1 MNVDDYMARAPT
13 FAVYDGFCKT
23 KSVMDQHS
31 RILVSV
37 SGGSDSDDMVD
48 VVEHLKPGSGC
59 KVDYVW
65 FNTGIEMDATKAHIR
80 YLKGRYG
87 IEIHEESGKKKVA
100 AAVRSVGYPFY
111 SKQFSEYIE
120 RLQKHNFKWE
130 DKPFDVLYAEYP
142 QCKAALRWWC
152 NNWKAEPHRPLQTEI
167 ASATYLK
174 EFMVRNPPT
183 FSISKKCCDL
193 AKKSAGDL
201 ARKKYAAGIQFIGVR
216 KAEGGAR
223 STNYKSCMSDG
234 RHGLQHFPLF
244 WWKSEDKA
252 LFEKCYGICH
262 SEAYTLYGCRRT
274 GCAGCPF
281 AGRFEDELLMLN
293 QFEPKLGNAVSH
305 IFEPSYEYTRAY
317 REFKREVTRLGC
329 C

>member
-1 MNVDDYMARAPT
+1 M
-13 FAVYDGFCKT
+13 
-23 KSVMDQHS
+23 
-31 RILVSV
+31 
-37 SGGSDSDDMVD
+37 
-48 VVEHLKPGSGC
+48 
-59 KVDYVW
+59 W

-167 ASATYLK
+167 ASAAYLK

-281 AGRFEDELLMLN
+281 AGRFEDELLVLN

>member
-1 MNVDDYMARAPT
+1 MNVEDYMARAPT

-59 KVDYVW
+59 EVDYVW

-80 YLKGRYG
+80 YLKSRYG

-130 DKPFDVLYAEYP
+130 DKPFDALYAEYP
-142 QCKAALRWWC
+142 QW
-152 NNWKAEPHRPLQTEI
+152 QSGT
-167 ASATYLK
+167 
-174 EFMVRNPPT
+174 
-183 FSISKKCCDL
+183 
-193 AKKSAGDL
+193 
-201 ARKKYAAGIQFIGVR
+201 
-216 KAEGGAR
+216 
-223 STNYKSCMSDG
+223 
-234 RHGLQHFPLF
+234 
-244 WWKSEDKA
+244 
-252 LFEKCYGICH
+252 
-262 SEAYTLYGCRRT
+262 
-274 GCAGCPF
+274 
-281 AGRFEDELLMLN
+281 
-293 QFEPKLGNAVSH
+293 
-305 IFEPSYEYTRAY
+305 
-317 REFKREVTRLGC
+317 
-329 C
+329 

>member
-1 MNVDDYMARAPT
+1 MLGKYSYRCRLQAERDLRQAH
-13 FAVYDGFCKT
+13 F
-23 KSVMDQHS
+23 
-31 RILVSV
+31 

-59 KVDYVW
+59 EVDYVW

-201 ARKKYAAGIQFIGVR
+201 ARKKYAAGIQFIGGQKGR
-216 KAEGGAR
+216 RGGHAP
-223 STNYKSCMSDG
+223 
-234 RHGLQHFPLF
+234 Q
-244 WWKSEDKA
+244 
-252 LFEKCYGICH
+252 I
-262 SEAYTLYGCRRT
+262 
-274 GCAGCPF
+274 
-281 AGRFEDELLMLN
+281 
-293 QFEPKLGNAVSH
+293 
-305 IFEPSYEYTRAY
+305 TRAACQTDGTDCSIFHCFGGKV
-317 REFKREVTRLGC
+317 RTKRCSRNATESATVKPIRCTGAGGPDVLAARLPGVSRTNC
-329 C
+329 SC

>member
-1 MNVDDYMARAPT
+1 M
-13 FAVYDGFCKT
+13 
-23 KSVMDQHS
+23 
-31 RILVSV
+31 
-37 SGGSDSDDMVD
+37 
-48 VVEHLKPGSGC
+48 
-59 KVDYVW
+59 
-65 FNTGIEMDATKAHIR
+65 
-80 YLKGRYG
+80 
-87 IEIHEESGKKKVA
+87 
-100 AAVRSVGYPFY
+100 
-111 SKQFSEYIE
+111 
-120 RLQKHNFKWE
+120 
-130 DKPFDVLYAEYP
+130 
-142 QCKAALRWWC
+142 
-152 NNWKAEPHRPLQTEI
+152 QTEI
-167 ASATYLK
+167 ASAAYLK

-317 REFKREVTRLGC
+317 REFKREATRLGC

>member
-1 MNVDDYMARAPT
+1 MARAPT

-59 KVDYVW
+59 EVDYVW

-130 DKPFDVLYAEYP
+130 DKPFDALYAEYP

-152 NNWKAEPHRPLQTEI
+152 NSWKDEPHRPLQTEI
-167 ASATYLK
+167 ASAAHLK
-174 EFMVRNPPT
+174 EFMVLNPPT

-216 KAEGGAR
+216 KAEGGG
-223 STNYKSCMSDG
+223 SLHK
-234 RHGLQHFPLF
+234 LQKLH
-244 WWKSEDKA
+244 D
-252 LFEKCYGICH
+252 
-262 SEAYTLYGCRRT
+262 RRT
-274 GCAGCPF
+274 ARIAAFSAVLVEKRGQGAV
-281 AGRFEDELLMLN
+281 REMLRN
-293 QFEPKLGNAVSH
+293 PAQRSIHAIWV
-305 IFEPSYEYTRAY
+305 
-317 REFKREVTRLGC
+317 
-329 C
+329 

>member
-1 MNVDDYMARAPT
+1 MIEKLFEGCENLGWSVSEDQDAGTVELESYSPAGENLVVTVEKENFAEKVREYAED
-13 FAVYDGFCKT
+13 FDIAVYDGFCKT

-59 KVDYVW
+59 EVDYVW

-167 ASATYLK
+167 ASAAYLK
-174 EFMVRNPPT
+174 EIMVRNPPT

-234 RHGLQHFPLF
+234 RHGLQYKYSCSMRSSARSYFF
-244 WWKSEDKA
+244 WSRSSNSSSDA
-252 LFEKCYGICH
+252 L
-262 SEAYTLYGCRRT
+262 
-274 GCAGCPF
+274 CAAISG
-281 AGRFEDELLMLN
+281 
-293 QFEPKLGNAVSH
+293 
-305 IFEPSYEYTRAY
+305 
-317 REFKREVTRLGC
+317 LGC
-329 C
+329 NMTSSPLP

>member
-1 MNVDDYMARAPT
+1 MNVEDYMARAPT

-48 VVEHLKPGSGC
+48 VVEHLKLGSGC
-59 KVDYVW
+59 EVDYVW

-167 ASATYLK
+167 ASAAYLK

-216 KAEGGAR
+216 KAEGGG
-223 STNYKSCMSDG
+223 SLHK
-234 RHGLQHFPLF
+234 LQELHV
-244 WWKSEDKA
+244 
-252 LFEKCYGICH
+252 
-262 SEAYTLYGCRRT
+262 RRT
-274 GCAGCPF
+274 A
-281 AGRFEDELLMLN
+281 RI
-293 QFEPKLGNAVSH
+293 AVFSTVLV
-305 IFEPSYEYTRAY
+305 E
-317 REFKREVTRLGC
+317 K
-329 C
+329 

>member
-1 MNVDDYMARAPT
+1 MNVEDYMARAPT

-23 KSVMDQHS
+23 KSVMDQHN

-59 KVDYVW
+59 EVDYVW

-130 DKPFDVLYAEYP
+130 DKPFDALYAEYP

-152 NNWKAEPHRPLQTEI
+152 NRWKDEPHRPLQTEI
-167 ASATYLK
+167 ASAAHLK
-174 EFMVRNPPT
+174 EFMVLNPPT

-201 ARKKYAAGIQFIGVR
+201 ARKKYDASIQFIGVR
-216 KAEGGAR
+216 KAEGGG
-223 STNYKSCMSDG
+223 SLHK
-234 RHGLQHFPLF
+234 LQKLH
-244 WWKSEDKA
+244 D
-252 LFEKCYGICH
+252 
-262 SEAYTLYGCRRT
+262 RRT
-274 GCAGCPF
+274 ARVAAFSAVLVEKRGQGAV
-281 AGRFEDELLMLN
+281 REMLRN
-293 QFEPKLGNAVSH
+293 PAQRSLHAIWV
-305 IFEPSYEYTRAY
+305 
-317 REFKREVTRLGC
+317 
-329 C
+329 